1 MTFGDGSFWGTDLLS
16 VDLSAEAGEDVLKL
30 LQSKY
35 PQMQPEFNPDGILAP
50 CPLRGRG

>member
-1 MTFGDGSFWGTDLLS
+1 MVFGYGSPLDMDVLR

-35 PQMQPEFNPDGILAP
+35 PQMQPYTEESFLAP
-50 CPLRGRG
+50 CPLCGRR